1 LLENLLYNI
10 DKLLRKINCFA
21 KSYINMAELIRMETI
36 MAQKENRQPEAI
48 TMVNNKLY
56 FVDLFSTM
64 QFA

>member
-1 LLENLLYNI
+1 MLENLLYNI

-56 FVDLFSTM
+56 FVDFFSTM

>member
-1 LLENLLYNI
+1 MLENLLYNI

>member
-1 LLENLLYNI
+1 
-10 DKLLRKINCFA
+10 
-21 KSYINMAELIRMETI
+21 MAELIRMETI